1 MAKETCIVCGKET
14 SIDVS
19 THVDLRINYVEGVG
33 QFCSTCYNKGSLIE
47 DYQSPKVERERIET
61 VQIPVSIIKETPND
75 MELGSKI
82 RSLLS

>member
-1 MAKETCIVCGKET
+1 MAKETCVMCGKET
-14 SIDVS
+14 SVDVS
-19 THVDLRINYVEGVG
+19 THVDLRVNYVEGVG
-33 QFCSTCYNKGSLIE
+33 QFCNACYSKGSLTE

-75 MELGSKI
+75 FELGGKI